1 MLKKDLFLSP
11 KLLGMLPGCHGG
23 SRKCLGMLPGCHGSS
38 RKCLGMLPGCHGN
51 SRKYLG
57 MLPGCHGSSRK
68 NLGMLPGSFFAD
80 SPSGRVLPYGRWTH
94 ASMKSHL
101 PPFGGR
107 AGEGLAGFVGSD
119 SLRPPGVFPR
129 EHGFE
134 RHFGGFL
141 LRQLAAPGG
150 TLRRVGA
157 GARVVILGV
166 AGRLLV
172 AGLAPV
178 VPSLGDDVAAQLAVH
193 EERVGIRS
201 PRTAQADALHGGG
214 RPSGGSG

>member
-101 PPFGGR
+101 PPFGGGPGR
-107 AGEGLAGFVGSD
+107 GWQDLSGRTPYGLQVSSRVNTASSVTSAASFFVSWR
-119 SLRPPGVFPR
+119 L
-129 EHGFE
+129 
-134 RHFGGFL
+134 
-141 LRQLAAPGG
+141 Q
-150 TLRRVGA
+150 
-157 GARVVILGV
+157 GARSVV
-166 AGRLLV
+166 
-172 AGLAPV
+172 LAPAPV
-178 VPSLGDDVAAQLAVH
+178 LLYSA
-193 EERVGIRS
+193 
-201 PRTAQADALHGGG
+201 
-214 RPSGGSG
+214 